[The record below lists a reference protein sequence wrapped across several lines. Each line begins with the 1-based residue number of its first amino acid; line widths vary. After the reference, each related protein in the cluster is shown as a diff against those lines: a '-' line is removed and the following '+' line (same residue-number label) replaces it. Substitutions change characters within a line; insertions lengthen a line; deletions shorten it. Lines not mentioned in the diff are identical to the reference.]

1 MPQAVPDSRPSRS
14 GGTRPGIM
22 LLKNTSAHCAPT
34 APSAKAAST
43 GTMLE
48 ASAGLP
54 NHKSADPTKSSAENP
69 AIHGLRWPAASA
81 IAPSAGESS
90 AMISPAA
97 AVANPHSA
105 WPRVASPTI
114 EAAKYGAYT
123 KVVIRVKNGWTAHSN
138 RIQPAIAAREAER
151 IRPLDEANAK

>member
-1 MPQAVPDSRPSRS
+1 
-14 GGTRPGIM
+14 M

-69 AIHGLRWPAASA
+69 AIHGLRRPAASA
-81 IAPSAGESS
+81 IAPSAGASS
-90 AMISPAA
+90 AMRSPAA
-97 AVANPHSA
+97 PVANPHSA
-105 WPRVASPTI
+105 WPRVGLPTMT
-114 EAAKYGAYT
+114 AAKYGAYT
-123 KVVIRVKNGWTAHSN
+123 KVVTSVKNGCTAHSN
-138 RIQPAIAAREAER
+138 RIQAAIAKCEAGGG
-151 IRPLDEANAK
+151 